1 MKTFDIFAI
10 IVFGI
15 MALVTLVAG
24 FYNPIHFLFSAC
36 CVALVVLACKELKSE
51 KNKEC

>member
-1 MKTFDIFAI
+1 MKTFDVFAI

-15 MALVTLVAG
+15 MALVTLFAG

-51 KNKEC
+51 KDK

>member
-1 MKTFDIFAI
+1 MKTFDVFAI
-10 IVFGI
+10 VVFGI

-36 CVALVVLACKELKSE
+36 CVAMVVIAYKELESE
-51 KNKEC
+51 NDK